1 MQYIQKI
8 LKYRFGYANFYF
20 NKKENYEEKREE
32 FEIAKKKHRH

>member
-20 NKKENYEEKREE
+20 NKKEKLRG
-32 FEIAKKKHRH
+32 KKGGV